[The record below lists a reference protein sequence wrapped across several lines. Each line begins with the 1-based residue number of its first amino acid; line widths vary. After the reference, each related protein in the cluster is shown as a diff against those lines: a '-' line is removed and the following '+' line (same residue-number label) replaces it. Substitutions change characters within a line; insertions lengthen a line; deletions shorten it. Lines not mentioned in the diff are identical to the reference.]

1 MNSRSIGIIGSSIGV
16 LAIVALSTI
25 GGSLAQTAG
34 NGVITTP
41 SRQTLDDSA
50 KDQCEGVSVIVQRC
64 QKAPAD
70 ASTGKPDDALTRSR
84 AATKAAFDRRD
95 QRARDSALKGEEPAT
110 NTPVGDAQQLGGV
123 TVTGTATKA
132 PLSPEEILRRALNPQ
147 GEGVLSADGT
157 TITHYG
163 PDGSRIECIVKCFGP
178 MCCPTSY
185 SPLPNPARA
194 SSNLNGH

>member
-1 MNSRSIGIIGSSIGV
+1 MNFRSIRIIGSSIGV
-16 LAIVALSTI
+16 FAIVALSTI

-34 NGVITTP
+34 KGVITTP
-41 SRQTLDDSA
+41 SRQTLDESA

-64 QKAPAD
+64 LKGPDD
-70 ASTGKPDDALTRSR
+70 AAAKKPDDALTRSR
-84 AATKAAFDRRD
+84 AVTKAAFDRRD
-95 QRARDSALKGEEPAT
+95 QRARDSALKGEEPAA

-123 TVTGTATKA
+123 TVTGNATKA
-132 PLSPEEILRRALNPQ
+132 PLSPEEILRRALNPDAD
-147 GEGVLSADGT
+147 GVLSADGK

-178 MCCPTSY
+178 MCCPSTY
-185 SPLPNPARA
+185 TPVPNPARA